1 MRGTQVGRI
10 SFKCLPARLDNSV
23 VHAIYVLVISGKTAS
38 SLRKE
43 RVLQP
48 SLNNPAPRSLPFLL
62 SPRTH
67 SSLHLLTLDRAG
79 LARAEGSHCCA
90 MNPLRRVTAERQL
103 LRRPPRIS
111 PQGREAGFYH
121 KPHRTGAK
129 GRAGKAGDSRSAR
142 GDADSLSLL
151 FTRLFIPSPER

>member
-1 MRGTQVGRI
+1 MSSCSARQLRCACYLRARHFREDSELLEERKG
-10 SFKCLPARLDNSV
+10 SPAITE
-23 VHAIYVLVISGKTAS
+23 H
-38 SLRKE
+38 
-43 RVLQP
+43 
-48 SLNNPAPRSLPFLL
+48 PAPRSLPFLL

-90 MNPLRRVTAERQL
+90 VNPLRRVTAERQL

-151 FTRLFIPSPER
+151 FTRLFIPYPER